1 MPEYTIAFKAR
12 MVKKMVGPGGMSA
25 TALCKEIGFP
35 SRRFRGGCGRRGAL
49 SLSAGGRDFTRGV
62 RAVGGD
68 GDSALG
74 VDAVGF
80 PHALY
85 QVRGFHSVDG
95 HAYVQRLPHAICLV
109 GDAVGVLADDE
120 LLVLLGQTRASSGV
134 ELKQA

>member
-1 MPEYTIAFKAR
+1 MPEYTTAFKAR

-35 SRRFRGGCGRRGAL
+35 SRRFRGGCGRRWAL
-49 SLSAGGRDFTRGV
+49 SLSAGRRVSSPWV
-62 RAVGGD
+62 RALRRKVA
-68 GDSALG
+68 STLR
-74 VDAVGF
+74 VDAF
-80 PHALY
+80 DSPHALY